1 MKIYDLAYGL
11 GKFSCRVDYNPSCA
25 ENDDRADAL
34 SLMHAWYFKLTLF
47 DSHINL
53 TKMSV

>member
-1 MKIYDLAYGL
+1 MKRYDMAYGL

-34 SLMHAWYFKLTLF
+34 SLMHAQYFKLTLF

>member
-1 MKIYDLAYGL
+1 MKRDALAYGL
-11 GKFSCRVDYNPSCA
+11 RKLSYREDYNTTCA

-34 SLMHAWYFKLTLF
+34 SLLCIKCFKMISF